1 MLSTM
6 LTTAT
11 RTLPAARIA
20 LAHRALSVSSAVH
33 SEGMPS
39 GHSQSSFNKR
49 EKAQEEAYVRDAERE
64 KLKALRKSIAASKA
78 HLEELESQHRDL
90 EASIKSGEKAAPQLA
105 SKLAAAQAAG
115 HAATPGY
122 GGGAAGSP
130 YPPAQ
135 ASGAYGSAQPA
146 YGQYQAPPQSYGQPA
161 PPIPSNRPQ
170 GQGLPYP
177 GAPAAQGGPGYG
189 QPQQGGYGGAP
200 GGGGGGGGYGQP
212 MGLGQQGYGQPQQP
226 PYGGQPG
233 YPQQQSYGAP
243 PPQQGTYG
251 AAPPQQGHMMGGG
264 TGGGPASNPQ
274 VVATILRN
282 CVQDQHIESFYPPS
296 SLDALAHR
304 IAQSGALNRIANE
317 WRIPMEVA
325 MDLAKLAL
333 FDTVLLVDDSGS
345 MAFEENGSRIDDAKL
360 VVSRVATAATFFDTD
375 GISVYFLNSKTVG
388 NNVTNE
394 QQAQQLLGGIKFSG
408 LTPLGTSLEQKIL
421 QPLLVGPARQGSLR
435 KPLLVVCVTDG
446 APGGEDRHTIVRA
459 ITRAKRELAQTRFGP
474 DALSVQLAQ
483 IGNDLG
489 ARQFLGEID
498 SHPEVGGLVDVTSNY
513 ELEADDFQK
522 TTGQELTPEL
532 WLVKLMLGPIDSSY
546 DLKDENSGRRH

>member
-1 MLSTM
+1 M
-6 LTTAT
+6 
-11 RTLPAARIA
+11 
-20 LAHRALSVSSAVH
+20 
-33 SEGMPS
+33 G
-39 GHSQSSFNKR
+39 
-49 EKAQEEAYVRDAERE
+49 
-64 KLKALRKSIAASKA
+64 
-78 HLEELESQHRDL
+78 
-90 EASIKSGEKAAPQLA
+90 LA

-122 GGGAAGSP
+122 GGGAAASP

-135 ASGAYGSAQPA
+135 ASGGYGAAGQAPYGQHAQP
-146 YGQYQAPPQSYGQPA
+146 PSYGAPA
-161 PPIPSNRPQ
+161 PPIPSGRPQGQGQ

-177 GAPAAQGGPGYG
+177 GAPASQGGPGYG
-189 QPQQGGYGGAP
+189 QPQQGQGQYGGAP
-200 GGGGGGGGYGQP
+200 GGYGQP
-212 MGLGQQGYGQPQQP
+212 PMGGQQGGEEIDGIRWVEQTGYGQPQHP

-233 YPQQQSYGAP
+233 GYPQQQGYGAP
-243 PPQQGTYG
+243 PPQQGMYG
-251 AAPPQQGHMMGGG
+251 APQGHMMGGG
-264 TGGGPASNPQ
+264 GPATNPQ
-274 VVATILRN
+274 VIATILRN
-282 CVQDQHIESFYPPS
+282 CVQDQHIQSFYPPA
-296 SLDALAHR
+296 SLDSLAQR
-304 IAQSGALNRIANE
+304 IAQSGALSRIANE

-360 VVSRVATAATFFDTD
+360 IVSRVATAATLFDTD

-421 QPLLVGPARQGSLR
+421 QPLLVGPARQGTLR
-435 KPLLVVCVTDG
+435 KPLLVVCITDG

-498 SHPEVGGLVDVTSNY
+498 SHPEVGGLVDARVLKDGQQLQVTSNY

-522 TTGQELTPEL
+522 TTGQDLTPEL

-546 DLKDENSGRRH
+546 DLKDENTGLRH

>member
-1 MLSTM
+1 
-6 LTTAT
+6 
-11 RTLPAARIA
+11 
-20 LAHRALSVSSAVH
+20 
-33 SEGMPS
+33 MPS

-64 KLKALRKSIAASKA
+64 KLKALRKSIEASKA
-78 HLEELESQHRDL
+78 HLEELESQHKDL
-90 EASIKSGEKAAPQLA
+90 EASIKS
-105 SKLAAAQAAG
+105 
-115 HAATPGY
+115 
-122 GGGAAGSP
+122 
-130 YPPAQ
+130 
-135 ASGAYGSAQPA
+135 A
-146 YGQYQAPPQSYGQPA
+146 YGQHAQPPSYGAPA
-161 PPIPSNRPQ
+161 PPIPSGRPQ

-177 GAPAAQGGPGYG
+177 GAPASQGGPGYG
-189 QPQQGGYGGAP
+189 QQGQGGYGGGA
-200 GGGGGGGGYGQP
+200 GGYGQP
-212 MGLGQQGYGQPQQP
+212 SMGGQQGYGQPQHP

-233 YPQQQSYGAP
+233 YPQQQQYGAP
-243 PPQQGTYG
+243 PPQQGMYG
-251 AAPPQQGHMMGGG
+251 GAPPPQQGHMMGGG
-264 TGGGPASNPQ
+264 GPATNPQ
-274 VVATILRN
+274 VIATILRN
-282 CVQDQHIESFYPPS
+282 CVQDQHIQSFYPPA
-296 SLDALAHR
+296 SLDSLAQR
-304 IAQSGALNRIANE
+304 IAQSGALSRIANE

-360 VVSRVATAATFFDTD
+360 IVSRVATAATLFDTD

-408 LTPLGTSLEQKIL
+408 LTPLGTMVNARFGAQSLEQKIL
-421 QPLLVGPARQGSLR
+421 QPLLVGPARQGTLR
-435 KPLLVVCVTDG
+435 KPLLVVCITDG

-459 ITRAKRELAQTRFGP
+459 ITRAKRELAQTRYGP

-522 TTGQELTPEL
+522 TTGQDLTPEL

-546 DLKDENSGRRH
+546 DLKDEQTGRRH

>member
-1 MLSTM
+1 M
-6 LTTAT
+6 
-11 RTLPAARIA
+11 
-20 LAHRALSVSSAVH
+20 
-33 SEGMPS
+33 G
-39 GHSQSSFNKR
+39 
-49 EKAQEEAYVRDAERE
+49 
-64 KLKALRKSIAASKA
+64 
-78 HLEELESQHRDL
+78 
-90 EASIKSGEKAAPQLA
+90 LA

-122 GGGAAGSP
+122 GSGASASP

-135 ASGAYGSAQPA
+135 GSGGYGGGAAGQPPYGQHAQP
-146 YGQYQAPPQSYGQPA
+146 PSYGAPA
-161 PPIPSNRPQ
+161 PPIPSGRPTQGQGQGQ

-177 GAPAAQGGPGYG
+177 GAPASQGGPGYG
-189 QPQQGGYGGAP
+189 QGQGGYGGGYGGAP
-200 GGGGGGGGYGQP
+200 GGYGQP
-212 MGLGQQGYGQPQQP
+212 PMGQQDYGQPPQHP

-233 YPQQQSYGAP
+233 AYAQQYGAP
-243 PPQQGTYG
+243 PPQQGMYG
-251 AAPPQQGHMMGGG
+251 APQGHVMGG
-264 TGGGPASNPQ
+264 GGGPATNPQ
-274 VVATILRN
+274 VIATILRN
-282 CVQDQHIESFYPPS
+282 CVQDQHIESFYPPA
-296 SLDALAHR
+296 SLDSLAQR
-304 IAQSGALNRIANE
+304 IAQSGALSRIANE

-360 VVSRVATAATFFDTD
+360 IVSRVATAATLFDTD

-394 QQAQQLLGGIKFSG
+394 QQAQQLLAGIKFSG

-421 QPLLVGPARQGSLR
+421 QPLLVSPARQGTLR
-435 KPLLVVCVTDG
+435 KPLLVVCITDG

-522 TTGQELTPEL
+522 TTGQDLTPEL

-546 DLKDENSGRRH
+546 DLKDENTGRRH

>member
-1 MLSTM
+1 ML
-6 LTTAT
+6 
-11 RTLPAARIA
+11 
-20 LAHRALSVSSAVH
+20 HR
-33 SEGMPS
+33 
-39 GHSQSSFNKR
+39 
-49 EKAQEEAYVRDAERE
+49 
-64 KLKALRKSIAASKA
+64 
-78 HLEELESQHRDL
+78 
-90 EASIKSGEKAAPQLA
+90 LA

-122 GGGAAGSP
+122 GGGASASP
-130 YPPAQ
+130 YPPAHGAGGYGAGQ
-135 ASGAYGSAQPA
+135 APYGQHAQP
-146 YGQYQAPPQSYGQPA
+146 PSYGAPA
-161 PPIPSNRPQ
+161 PPIPSGRPQ

-177 GAPAAQGGPGYG
+177 GAPASQGGPGYG
-189 QPQQGGYGGAP
+189 QQGQGGYGGGA
-200 GGGGGGGGYGQP
+200 GGYGQP
-212 MGLGQQGYGQPQQP
+212 SMGGQQGYGQPQHP

-233 YPQQQSYGAP
+233 YPQQQQYGAP
-243 PPQQGTYG
+243 PPQQGMYG
-251 AAPPQQGHMMGGG
+251 GAPPPQQGHMMGGG
-264 TGGGPASNPQ
+264 GPATNPQ
-274 VVATILRN
+274 VIATILRN
-282 CVQDQHIESFYPPS
+282 CVQDQHIQSFYPPA
-296 SLDALAHR
+296 SLDSLAQR
-304 IAQSGALNRIANE
+304 IAQSGALSRIANE

-360 VVSRVATAATFFDTD
+360 IVSRVATAATLFDTD

-421 QPLLVGPARQGSLR
+421 QPLLVGPARQGTLR
-435 KPLLVVCVTDG
+435 KPLLVVCITDG

-459 ITRAKRELAQTRFGP
+459 ITRAKRELAQTRYGP

-522 TTGQELTPEL
+522 TTGQDLTPEL

-546 DLKDENSGRRH
+546 DLKDEQTGRRH